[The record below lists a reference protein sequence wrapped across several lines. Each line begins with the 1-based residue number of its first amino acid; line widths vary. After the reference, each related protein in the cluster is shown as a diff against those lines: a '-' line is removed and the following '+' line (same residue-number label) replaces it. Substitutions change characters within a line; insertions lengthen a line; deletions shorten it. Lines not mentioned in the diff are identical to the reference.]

1 MDEPYIPY
9 PRVLVVEDDQDL
21 LELLQLLLA
30 DSGYEAL
37 NASSLSEALALL
49 DTSTFHLILTDSFAR
64 TLQAVLP
71 SLQFLLQRAHPTPV
85 GLITAWGLSEEEVE
99 RAGFAFLTPKPFDVD
114 HLLYQVAA
122 TIQTPLNPDQERQA
136 QVVHQYFAALTDREW
151 DKLIALCTNEVVYVL
166 PGEMPFSGEVTGKAA
181 FRAYTEAT
189 FARFPSARFADVM
202 VYASPSGLAA
212 RYKGSWLATEN
223 RELYMTGAVHFQFK
237 GAHIKQI
244 GVQLNDER
252 LRTLMAAQSETAP
265 RPGPLSTATEAANMP
280 GHEQ

>member
-1 MDEPYIPY
+1 MDEPYIPH

-49 DTSTFHLILTDSFAR
+49 DTSAFHLILTDSFAR
-64 TLQAVLP
+64 TLHEVLP
-71 SLQFLLQRAHPTPV
+71 SLQFLRQRAHPTPV
-85 GLITAWGLSEEEVE
+85 GLVTGWGSEEDVE
-99 RAGFAFLTPKPFDVD
+99 RAGFAFLIPKPFDAD
-114 HLLYQVAA
+114 RLLFQVAA
-122 TIQTPLNPDQERQA
+122 TLHTPLHPDQERQA
-136 QVVHQYFAALTDREW
+136 QVVHLYFAALTVRKW
-151 DKLIALCTNEVVYVL
+151 DKVIELCTNDVVYVL

-181 FRAYTEAT
+181 FRAYTEET
-189 FARFPSARFADVM
+189 FAHFPSARFAEVM

-212 RYKGSWLATEN
+212 RYKGSWLGTDNCA
-223 RELYMTGAVHFQFK
+223 LHMTGAVHFQFE
-237 GAHIKQI
+237 GVYIKQI

-265 RPGPLSTATEAANMP
+265 RPGPLSAATEAANMP
-280 GHEQ
+280 GHDQ